1 MLKLKQIFTILR
13 LSRDCVRTGWG
24 KGNHMFSK
32 ALDLITAAIGE
43 LVDLR
48 H

>member
-1 MLKLKQIFTILR
+1 MLKLKQIFTVLR
-13 LSRDCVRTGWG
+13 LSRDCVRTGWS

-32 ALDLITAAIGE
+32 VLNLMAAATGE
-43 LVDLR
+43 LADLK